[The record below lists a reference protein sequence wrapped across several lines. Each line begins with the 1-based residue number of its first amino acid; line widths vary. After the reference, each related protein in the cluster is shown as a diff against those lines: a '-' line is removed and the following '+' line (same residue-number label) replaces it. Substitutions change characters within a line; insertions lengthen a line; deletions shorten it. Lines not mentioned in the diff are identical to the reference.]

1 MNSHRKRLVH
11 ESWQNVAAEHDRI
24 ATAFYERLF
33 EIDPTE
39 PLSATLSHTG
49 GGAMTV
55 EVRGKRRYRTS

>member
-1 MNSHRKRLVH
+1 VDPGYDGLTY
-11 ESWQNVAAEHDRI
+11 APGP
-24 ATAFYERLF
+24 RLF

-39 PLSATLSHTG
+39 PLAATLSHTG